1 MSDKINPDHY
11 RLPSG
16 LEAYDV
22 TQHFD
27 FTTGN
32 AIKYLWRAGR
42 KEGEYKLTDLKK
54 AQWYLNQLIEKEE
67 LNALQQETDPPSSL
81 HCNRT
86 GISGDYLCD
95 YDRKHWENLA

>member
-1 MSDKINPDHY
+1 MSDKINPGHY
-11 RLPSG
+11 KLPSG

-54 AQWYLNQLIEKEE
+54 CLWYINQLIEKEE
-67 LNALQQETDPPSSL
+67 LNALQQETDPPSGI

-86 GISGDYLCD
+86 GISGDYLAD
-95 YDRKHWENLA
+95 YDRKHWENLT